1 MSNSSCFYCYHLVFV
16 CLPRAAVLTSKQIV
30 REVKLR
36 CNSEH
41 SEPCLYSVVFPAI
54 NPIRTRDRSLVRRD
68 SEPESEPGYLAGAGV
83 FGRSRG
89 IWLEP
94 EPSLW
99 LGTGSIFNFSLII
112 HAHCI
117 ICRVNNPFRD
127 FF

>member
-83 FGRSRG
+83 FGWSRSRHF
-89 IWLEP
+89 
-94 EPSLW
+94 
-99 LGTGSIFNFSLII
+99 GSAPAPFSIL
-112 HAHCI
+112 A
-117 ICRVNNPFRD
+117 
-127 FF
+127 